1 MINNKTARECY
12 SILLRYFHNDIAL
25 LSEMLLELSKVKSNQ
40 SFHDSIHLLY
50 DMTLQ
55 AKDKM

>member
-12 SILLRYFHNDIAL
+12 LILLRYFQNDIPL

-40 SFHDSIHLLY
+40 SFHDSIQLLY
-50 DMTLQ
+50 DMTIHT
-55 AKDKM
+55 KDKV